1 MWLAMHMLAPVRSV
15 SPYPMHSS
23 WRSAMMAW
31 GSLLNPVLA
40 WDCSPCANEQQN
52 QVGHAWLSQRQAVA
66 RASWCIYPYR
76 RSNLMDSLRILIAD
90 DHPLFRK
97 GMRTLLTATADAE
110 VIGEATTGREV
121 IELAA
126 ALQPDVIL
134 MDLQMPGVNGIEA
147 TRQILQTSPHIR
159 ILVITLFEDDASVFS
174 ALRAG
179 ARGYVLKDTKE
190 EEMVRAIRAV
200 GSGKAIFP
208 TLTEREREIL
218 QLIARGST
226 NHDIAKHLA
235 LSVKTVNNYVSNI
248 FSKLQVADRAQAII
262 RARDAG
268 LE

>member
-1 MWLAMHMLAPVRSV
+1 
-15 SPYPMHSS
+15 
-23 WRSAMMAW
+23 
-31 GSLLNPVLA
+31 
-40 WDCSPCANEQQN
+40 
-52 QVGHAWLSQRQAVA
+52 
-66 RASWCIYPYR
+66 
-76 RSNLMDSLRILIAD
+76 MDSLRILIAD

-97 GMRTLLTATADAE
+97 GMRTLLTATADTE
-110 VIGEATTGREV
+110 VIGEATTGQEV

-126 ALQPDVIL
+126 QLAPDVIL

-147 TRQILQTSPHIR
+147 TRQIVQTSPHIR

-200 GSGKAIFP
+200 GSGEAIFSPAIATRLMDFFAAPRPAVPKEIFP

-218 QLIARGST
+218 QWIARGST
-226 NHDIAKHLA
+226 NHDIAKQLA